1 VNRKTQ
7 MHHYPGVRSYGY
19 PQGGQQ
25 QYPGLGES
33 YPEAYGGYGQE
44 GFPAS
49 GSGAP
54 AKKNLLSGLNLN
66 EINNLINRMGGI
78 DGILNT
84 MGKVQKLVSSVQQMA
99 PMLKLVAGSFLSSKK
114 GGDDDDEY
122 DSLPRRRRRRKRR
135 RSSTSGRRRKAR
147 VSTVKKPTLF

>member
-1 VNRKTQ
+1 LNRNQ
-7 MHHYPGVRSYGY
+7 RMNHYPGVRSYGY

-25 QYPGLGES
+25 QAYPGVGE
-33 YPEAYGGYGQE
+33 YPEAYGAYGQE
-44 GFPAS
+44 SLPVPG
-49 GSGAP
+49 GAP

-66 EINNLINRMGGI
+66 EINNMINRMGGI

-114 GGDDDDEY
+114 NNDDDEY

-135 RSSTSGRRRKAR
+135 RTSSGRRRRKAR
-147 VSTVKKPTLF
+147 VASARKPTLF